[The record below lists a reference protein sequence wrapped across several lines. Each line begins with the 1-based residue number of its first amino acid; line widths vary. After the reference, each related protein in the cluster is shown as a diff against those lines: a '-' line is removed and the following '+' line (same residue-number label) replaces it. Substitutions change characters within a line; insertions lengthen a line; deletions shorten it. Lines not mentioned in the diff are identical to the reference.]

1 MILYHTSMTEIPV
14 PDIRRGRKN
23 ADFGQGF
30 YLTPD
35 EDFSYRWAWKD
46 AVVNR
51 YELDL
56 TGLRVKTFS
65 RSEEWFEYIFLNRRA
80 KDTIDADVVI
90 GPISNDTIFETF
102 GIITSGFLKP
112 EEALQLLMIG
122 PEYTQAA
129 IKTQRAADRLKWTG
143 SEKITGM
150 EKYRDSLKKE
160 QDEYQEQFAAVMEKI
175 SEKKSDPPAP

>member
-90 GPISNDTIFETF
+90 GPIANDTIFETF
-102 GIITSGFLKP
+102 GIITSGFLQK
-112 EEALQLLMIG
+112 EQALKLLMIG
-122 PEYTQAA
+122 PVYQQTV
-129 IKTQRAADRLKWTG
+129 IKTEKAAAALRFLGAAELPEAEIDAFRETV
-143 SEKITGM
+143 
-150 EKYRDSLKKE
+150 R
-160 QDEYQEQFAAVMEKI
+160 QEELRFQEEFAAVMESI
-175 SEKKSDPPAP
+175 TGN

>member
-56 TGLRVKTFS
+56 TGLRVLRCGLHLGAMKGK
-65 RSEEWFEYIFLNRRA
+65 IFQPDHAWCVSCAPPALPLIPLTEADARRFQAGEALPVAFDGKGWVLPALSGLPLGLGKVSGGLMKNHYPKGLRRA
-80 KDTIDADVVI
+80 GSA
-90 GPISNDTIFETF
+90 
-102 GIITSGFLKP
+102 P
-112 EEALQLLMIG
+112 E
-122 PEYTQAA
+122 
-129 IKTQRAADRLKWTG
+129 R
-143 SEKITGM
+143 
-150 EKYRDSLKKE
+150 
-160 QDEYQEQFAAVMEKI
+160 
-175 SEKKSDPPAP
+175 